1 MLFTETSS
9 SPSYNLTWGWH
20 LQFVIDEDDIL
31 SGNNENILGEDQS
44 SLGIGKYFEDNLTST
59 S

>member
-1 MLFTETSS
+1 MRAS
-9 SPSYNLTWGWH
+9 H

-31 SGNNENILGEDQS
+31 SGDIENILGKEQS
-44 SLGIGKYFEDNLTST
+44 SLGIGKYFEGDLTST